1 MNETNLI
8 EDIITT
14 KNTLTILRQVYIRN
28 ETSLKPF
35 APIFDSITSLIH
47 ILTHASTEHIEN
59 AVQSTGSNF
68 NFSKLKETLN
78 ELSDAITTNNTSSTP
93 RLDKELS
100 SSVEKLR
107 IDPSY
112 VADNGTTADEIF
124 EKQLRQPQSVNK
136 DKFKSERAKPSRA
149 PIINRGNNSVSRLP
163 ASSKKSEKEDEPSI
177 MDEFSKFRFARRRS
191 VSDSSENDD
200 EIEDAVPIRPSKPIV
215 SIPARS
221 PIAYSSPK
229 PRLMISYNH
238 VSKPLC
244 TDLYDHLIKDD
255 YNVWIDFKQM
265 HGSTLMAM
273 AQAIEDSDIIIFC
286 MTENYSTSVNC
297 QKEAEYAFVR
307 QKIMIPLLLQ
317 AKYKPTGW
325 LGFLLGASFYIDF
338 TKNDFTQNYQTLKN
352 EIETN
357 AKRISN
363 NKNEVG
369 NLTSDSTMEDEGAR
383 HHQLTSAAPPSTG
396 VESKSTVNKS
406 RGCVLL

>member
-1 MNETNLI
+1 MNESNLI

-14 KNTLTILRQVYIRN
+14 KNTLTILHQVYVAN
-28 ETSLKPF
+28 ESSLKPF
-35 APIFDSITSLIH
+35 ASIFDSISSLID

-59 AVQSTGSNF
+59 AVRSTGSK
-68 NFSKLKETLN
+68 FSFIKLKETLN
-78 ELSDAITTNNTSSTP
+78 ELSDAITRNNTSSIP
-93 RLDKELS
+93 RLNKELE

-112 VADNGTTADEIF
+112 VTSRGATADEQF
-124 EKQLRQPQSVNK
+124 KKQLQQPPSDTN
-136 DKFKSERAKPSRA
+136 DRYDSERAQPPPVSTSIPQK
-149 PIINRGNNSVSRLP
+149 NSVSRLP
-163 ASSKKSEKEDEPSI
+163 APSTQSEQECDPSI
-177 MDEFSKFRFARRRS
+177 MDEFSKFRFARRRR
-191 VSDSSENDD
+191 VSDSSQDDD
-200 EIEDAVPIRPSKPIV
+200 EIKVTGPVRPPKPIV
-215 SIPARS
+215 SLPTRS
-221 PIAYSSPK
+221 PNADLSSK

-238 VSKPLC
+238 VSKSLC
-244 TDLYDHLIKDD
+244 TDIYNHLTEDG

-273 AQAIEDSDIIIFC
+273 AQAIEDSDIIVFC

-357 AKRISN
+357 AKRINN
-363 NKNEVG
+363 NKNEVVK
-369 NLTSDSTMEDEGAR
+369 LTCNSTMDGQEAR
-383 HHQLTSAAPPSTG
+383 HQQLSSAAPPSTG
-396 VESKSTVNKS
+396 VKSNTTVNKS